1 MIISRARISPLPVAE
16 MPMPAMPAMQQPF
29 QPGNHFLLFDITL
42 SLDRK
47 CGKLLVIPVE
57 FLLQD

>member
-16 MPMPAMPAMQQPF
+16 MPMPAMQQPF